1 MLDLKHARAMEVCP
15 SLNSGCHKHL
25 RPPAPHPRMKIKI
38 EGQCDFLVGRDSIA
52 YTDIESVGTD
62 NLIILGDNSKL
73 LGSKIR
79 IKGSGCRVIIGPHAQ
94 LKAARIVLAKD
105 NCLVVI
111 GGGTTWES
119 GAFICDRGMAI
130 VAGNDCMFSSNIVVR
145 TSDGHGI
152 WDKKTGRRLNL
163 PADVSIG
170 HHVWLGNGARVNK
183 GAKIGSGSILGQ
195 CAIASGRLEDNC
207 IYAGIPAKKVR
218 ESVHWTRDGDMDEL
232 PLELQNDI
240 VDRNPDM
247 LAPETDGRSG
257 VIGGIVVAAR
267 RRVGDLFQR

>member
-1 MLDLKHARAMEVCP
+1 
-15 SLNSGCHKHL
+15 
-25 RPPAPHPRMKIKI
+25 MKIKV
-38 EGQCDFLVGRDSIA
+38 EGQCDFLVGRDAIA
-52 YTDIESVGTD
+52 YSDIESAGSD
-62 NLIILGDNSKL
+62 NLIILSDNSKL

-79 IKGSGCRVIIGPHAQ
+79 IKGNGCRVLIGPNVQ

-105 NCLVVI
+105 NCLVAI

-119 GAFICDRGMAI
+119 GAFICDRGRAI

-183 GAKIGSGSILGQ
+183 GATIGSGSIIGQ
-195 CAIASGRLEDNC
+195 CAIASGRLDDNC

-218 ESVHWTRDGDMDEL
+218 ESVHWTRDADLDEL
-232 PLELQNDI
+232 PLEWRDEIND
-240 VDRNPDM
+240 PDSDVSP
-247 LAPETDGRSG
+247 LETDIRSG
-257 VIGGIVVAAR
+257 VIGDIVVAAR
-267 RRVGDLFQR
+267 RRVGGMFQR